1 MGREVI
7 VWISKMLLDS
17 VLQREIMDLI
27 EKKRKE
33 EMRNDETTKHD
44 NHARS
49 ERENEK

>member
-1 MGREVI
+1 MGRQVI
-7 VWISKMLLDS
+7 LWISKMLLDS

-27 EKKRKE
+27 EKKRKKE
-33 EMRNDETTKHD
+33 IRNDYKTKHD

>member
-27 EKKRKE
+27 EKKRRDE
-33 EMRNDETTKHD
+33 E
-44 NHARS
+44 
-49 ERENEK
+49 

>member
-27 EKKRKE
+27 EKKIRDE
-33 EMRNDETTKHD
+33 E
-44 NHARS
+44 
-49 ERENEK
+49 